1 MQVAYNNRLTVPAR
15 DKVVV
20 KSAKKVWHHT
30 TIRLS
35 DFASMLLPIITISDN
50 MPVLKRCISEMSM
63 IVFRATHSGERAWR
77 EEYLKYTYTTN
88 YIIYCFT

>member
-1 MQVAYNNRLTVPAR
+1 MRVIYNNRLTTVPGR

-20 KSAKKVWHHT
+20 KSGAKEVLHK
-30 TIRLS
+30 IRLF
-35 DFASMLLPIITISDN
+35 DITSMLLPIITISDN

-77 EEYLKYTYTTN
+77 EEYLK
-88 YIIYCFT
+88 